1 MQIVMNPDH
10 DIIVVGARIAGA
22 ILSTLLGKRG
32 HRILVLDRAR
42 FPSDT
47 LSTHFFRWPA
57 LTAFKRAGVFE
68 DVQDASPHLEV
79 LHNDI
84 DGHVISEPVQGQD
97 NLDYFLCVR
106 RITLDWILVQRMQQ
120 QPGIEFRQGARVK
133 NLLWDADRVVGVHWE
148 EDGQPYESVAR
159 LVVGADGKYS
169 QVAREVQPVIEHS
182 QPVHRAMYYTY
193 FHGLDPLPSLAAE
206 HYFRGNNLVYVFPT
220 DNDLTLVAI
229 SVPIG
234 DFAAFRQDSEGQLM
248 ARLESLEGLATRL
261 RRAERVEPVKGAG
274 NIPCYQS
281 VPYGPGWA
289 LVGDAAQ
296 VLDPWSGQ
304 GIDHAGTHA
313 VMLAE
318 ALHTFL
324 SGGAPWDTAMAGY
337 HSSRNNWS
345 RKTYQRTSTYARDL
359 RPMTKAALLQRGIS

>member
-1 MQIVMNPDH
+1 MKPDYE
-10 DIIVVGARIAGA
+10 IIVVGARIAGS
-22 ILSTLLGKRG
+22 ILSTLLGEWG
-32 HRILVLDRAR
+32 HRILVLDRAS

-57 LTAFKRAGVFE
+57 LTAFKRAGIFAE
-68 DVQDASPHLEV
+68 VQDAAPHLAV
-79 LHNDI
+79 LYTDI

-120 QPGIEFRQGARVK
+120 EPGIEFRQGARVK
-133 NLLWDADRVVGVHWE
+133 NLLWDADRVVGVKWE
-148 EDGQPYESVAR
+148 EDGQPFESRAR

-182 QPVHRAMYYTY
+182 QPVQRAMYYTY
-193 FHGLDPLPSLAAE
+193 FHGLDSLSGPAAE

-229 SVPIG
+229 SVPIA
-234 DFAAFRQDSEGQLM
+234 DFAVFRQDSEGQLM
-248 ARLESLEGLATRL
+248 ARLESLEALAPRL
-261 RRAERVEPVKGAG
+261 RRAERVAPVKGAG
-274 NIPCYQS
+274 NIPCYQR
-281 VPYGPGWA
+281 VPYGPGWV

-296 VLDPWSGQ
+296 ILDPWSGQ

-324 SGGAPWDTAMAGY
+324 SEEAPWDAAMAGY

-345 RKTYQRTSTYARDL
+345 RKTYQRTISYARDL
-359 RPMTKAALLQRGIS
+359 RPMTRAALVKRGIA